1 MSVSRRVI
9 RAAFLPLF
17 LAFAV
22 LVVACDSDSGDNIPG
37 DSPGDSPAPRDG
49 GMPSNQDAVAAQQP
63 GDVPDIAAR
72 AGNSV
77 VRVGVNCQPDGTVC
91 QGTGS
96 GWLYDEDGHFITNN
110 HVVTLENRITNPQN
124 IILTTID
131 GRVFEARLVGRDPLS
146 DLAVLESDV
155 DDMDPLSLGNSE
167 EVRIGE
173 PVIAIG
179 YALDLGLSPSVT
191 TGVVSAKERSL
202 LDPSTQVFGLLQ
214 TDAAINPGNSGGPLL
229 DFSGRVL
236 GVNTATIQGAQ
247 GIGFAISA
255 ETVRA
260 VASEILDKGTVDRGF
275 LGIAYQ
281 EVTNGLADSLDLPVD
296 AGILIQQVLP
306 GSPADAAGLREGDVI
321 VRLGDTDIET
331 TSDLTLALLEASPG
345 DEVKVEYYRDGD
357 RNDTNVTLAAP
368 PQSP

>member
-1 MSVSRRVI
+1 MSAAAPLL
-9 RAAFLPLF
+9 RATLPAFLFAML
-17 LAFAV
+17 LAGS
-22 LVVACDSDSGDNIPG
+22 ACDRGDGISRADGSD
-37 DSPGDSPAPRDG
+37 PASRDG
-49 GMPSNQDAVAAQQP
+49 VLASRQDAVAGQQA
-63 GDVPDIAAR
+63 GDVADIAAR

-77 VRVGVNCQPDGTVC
+77 VRVGVNCQPGGTVC

-96 GWLYDEDGHFITNN
+96 GWLYDDDGHFVTNN
-110 HVVTLENRITNPQN
+110 HVVTLENRVTNPQN

-131 GRVFEARLVGRDPLS
+131 GRVLEARLVGRDPLS

-155 DDMDPLSLGNSE
+155 DDMDPLELGSAE
-167 EVRIGE
+167 DARIGE

-179 YALDLGLSPSVT
+179 YALDLGLAPSVT
-191 TGVVSAKERSL
+191 TGVVSAKERAL
-202 LDPSTQVFGLLQ
+202 LDPTAQFFGLLQ

-247 GIGFAISA
+247 GIGFAVSA

-260 VASEILDKGTVDRGF
+260 VATEILENGAVDRGF
-275 LGIAYQ
+275 LGIGFQ
-281 EVTNGLADSLDLPVD
+281 EVTSGLADALDLPVD
-296 AGILIQQVLP
+296 AGILVQQVLP

-331 TSDLTLALLEASPG
+331 TADLTLALLEASPG
-345 DEVKVEYYRDGD
+345 DEVEVEYHRGD
-357 RNDTNVTLAAP
+357 DEEATTVTLGEP
-368 PQSP
+368 PVP